1 MSEPRLSARAAAFLT
16 CAVIAAANPGSAA
29 AVDAARIPV
38 VVRGTPEDRLTRL
51 FVSAVTREFDK
62 DPRFV
67 SAKPGTPG
75 TIGVLLPSRVGW
87 ERANDWT
94 RVTYQARLNSA
105 DGRTHVISGACW
117 NWNLRAC
124 AQQITAAA
132 AQAGR
137 SAADRSAAVRH

>member
-1 MSEPRLSARAAAFLT
+1 MSKPGFPARAAAPLA
-16 CAVIAAANPGSAA
+16 CVLIGVAYSGSAT
-29 AVDAARIPV
+29 AVEAGRIPV
-38 VVRGTPEDRLTRL
+38 AVRGTAEDRLTRL
-51 FVSAVTREFDK
+51 FVSAVTRQFEK

-67 SAKPGTPG
+67 RGGADA
-75 TIGVLLPSRVGW
+75 IEVVLPSRVGW
-87 ERANDWT
+87 ERANHWT